1 MDMDMDDMD
10 TDTDMDMHGDGRNA
24 RGRGKGSL
32 LCSLAVR
39 GGHGDLNLTCCCL
52 VVTICS
58 WLSARST
65 MQRAAED
72 MAWHG
77 IDTAWSI

>member
-1 MDMDMDDMD
+1 MD

-39 GGHGDLNLTCCCL
+39 GGHGDLNLTCVHAGASCSCL

-72 MAWHG
+72 MAWH
-77 IDTAWSI
+77 